1 MIAPVAVI
9 GPRVDLGVNDPIE
22 LCAGRVLLR
31 RGARDEGSGAEDDPP
46 AATSLARLNVTRNPR
61 LSHRTRAYRQP
72 HSECPRNRERTNAA
86 CSRLGTRGLR
96 RWERSSI
103 STSST
108 NTTRSPKRHART
120 SSTRRRQSNT
130 AELTR
135 RSIPRGIPGSSPS
148 RRRAS
153 PAGRLLLL
161 QKAACALMRA
171 KLLRPPR
178 VGGSRP
184 PRRPRPPPEPCGA
197 GPQLSVYFRN
207 KSSPRPIMSPTDPRT
222 RTHGLERLSC
232 MYRSLDRLPDPWRSL
247 PSVS

>member
-1 MIAPVAVI
+1 MSPCRRPVAVVANRMIAPVAVI
-9 GPRVDLGVNDPIE
+9 GPRVDLAVNDPIE

-72 HSECPRNRERTNAA
+72 HSECPRNRGRTNAA

-96 RWERSSI
+96 RWECSSI
-103 STSST
+103 SASST

-135 RSIPRGIPGSSPS
+135 RSIPRASLVLHRAEGGLALPGACCCC
-148 RRRAS
+148 RRRR
-153 PAGRLLLL
+153 GR
-161 QKAACALMRA
+161 
-171 KLLRPPR
+171 
-178 VGGSRP
+178 
-184 PRRPRPPPEPCGA
+184 
-197 GPQLSVYFRN
+197 
-207 KSSPRPIMSPTDPRT
+207 
-222 RTHGLERLSC
+222 
-232 MYRSLDRLPDPWRSL
+232 
-247 PSVS
+247 